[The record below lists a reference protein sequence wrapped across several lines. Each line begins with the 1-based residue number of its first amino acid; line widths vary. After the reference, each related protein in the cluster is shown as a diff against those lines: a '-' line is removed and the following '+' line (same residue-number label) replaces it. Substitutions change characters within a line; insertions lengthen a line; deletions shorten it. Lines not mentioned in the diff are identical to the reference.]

1 MGFAQKITSLT
12 VDEYLTSERT
22 SKVRHEFIDGQVH
35 AMAGGT
41 INHNRLTMNFG
52 SLLNSRMSGKGCEAF
67 TENVVVKIS
76 EAIYYYPDVVVT
88 CNPVAGGEYVVE
100 YPVLIV
106 EVLSK
111 STEKIDRREKKKEY
125 QFVAGL
131 REYVIVAQDHIR
143 IEVYRHE
150 NAAEMWQGEVYSEPE
165 QEIVFVSTG
174 VKIRVSEIYQRVS
187 FPDNSKE

>member
-1 MGFAQKITSLT
+1 MDLAQKITVLT
-12 VDEYLTSERT
+12 VAEYLALERT
-22 SKVRHEFIDGQVH
+22 SEVRHEFIDGQTY

-52 SLLNSRMSGKGCEAF
+52 SLLNHRMSGNGCEAF

-76 EAIYYYPDVVVT
+76 EAVYYYPDVVVT
-88 CNPVAGGEYVVE
+88 CDAIAGGAYVLE

-131 REYVIVAQDHIR
+131 REYVIVAQDQIR
-143 IEVYRHE
+143 IEVYRHD
-150 NAAEMWQGEVYSEPE
+150 NAGEMWQGEVYSDPE
-165 QEIVFVSTG
+165 QEISFASIG
-174 VKIRVSEIYQRVS
+174 VKVKVSEIYQRVS
-187 FPDNSKE
+187 FSSRSQE